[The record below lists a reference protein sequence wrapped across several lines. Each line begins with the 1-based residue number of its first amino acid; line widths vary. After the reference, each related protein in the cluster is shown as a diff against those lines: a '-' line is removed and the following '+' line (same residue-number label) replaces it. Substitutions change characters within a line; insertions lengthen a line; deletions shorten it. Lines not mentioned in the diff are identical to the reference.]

1 MASIEIPAGLEGIT
15 PHWLTRALRSSGVLR
30 HGAVARLRVQPIA
43 GNQGFAG
50 QLQRMHIDYS
60 DAHADAPDSLIA
72 KLHSPVR
79 ATREL
84 LRDLGAPTR
93 ELRFYRELA
102 PTLELRTPRLYYG
115 SADPLDGAFV
125 LLLEDLAPARAGD
138 PVVGC
143 SAGQI
148 ADALQQAAVLHARW
162 WNGPDLASI
171 GWLPTF
177 EDLATRRHAVS
188 RRHWDTFI
196 DRYRSHLPSRFLALS
211 DRLRRGL
218 DVARHRLSA
227 LPPTLLHG
235 DFRPDNLLF
244 ASTDAGGAIA
254 AVDWQVTMRGP
265 GVCDVAYFLAAC
277 GPPELRRELEREALE
292 AYAAALVS
300 RGVPGYTNEQC
311 AEDYRVAMIDILARV
326 SVLTV
331 GLVPR
336 SPHGRALFAALAER
350 VAAAVIDLDCA
361 DLVPD

>member
-1 MASIEIPAGLEGIT
+1 M
-15 PHWLTRALRSSGVLR
+15 
-30 HGAVARLRVQPIA
+30 
-43 GNQGFAG
+43 
-50 QLQRMHIDYS
+50 
-60 DAHADAPDSLIA
+60 
-72 KLHSPVR
+72 
-79 ATREL
+79 
-84 LRDLGAPTR
+84 
-93 ELRFYRELA
+93 
-102 PTLELRTPRLYYG
+102 
-115 SADPLDGAFV
+115 
-125 LLLEDLAPARAGD
+125 
-138 PVVGC
+138 
-143 SAGQI
+143 
-148 ADALQQAAVLHARW
+148 
-162 WNGPDLASI
+162 
-171 GWLPTF
+171 
-177 EDLATRRHAVS
+177 S

-196 DRYRSHLPSRFLALS
+196 DRYRSHLPSGFLALS

-277 GPPELRRELEREALE
+277 GPPELRRELEREALG